1 MGPVGGTVVVVVVVV
16 LVGGLVVVVGGLVVV
31 VVGGGIVVVVL
42 KGGLGTGG
50 VLAEDVA
57 TGGLLSTSSRAP
69 RGRVGLLRLDGVKGV
84 NATPSPPF
92 V

>member
-1 MGPVGGTVVVVVVVV
+1 VGGTVVVVVVVV
-16 LVGGLVVVVGGLVVV
+16 VVGGRVVVVVGGGVV

-42 KGGLGTGG
+42 RVGLGAGG
-50 VLAEDVA
+50 VLADDVT

-69 RGRVGLLRLDGVKGV
+69 RGRVGALRLDGVKGV
-84 NATPSPPF
+84 SAEPSPPI